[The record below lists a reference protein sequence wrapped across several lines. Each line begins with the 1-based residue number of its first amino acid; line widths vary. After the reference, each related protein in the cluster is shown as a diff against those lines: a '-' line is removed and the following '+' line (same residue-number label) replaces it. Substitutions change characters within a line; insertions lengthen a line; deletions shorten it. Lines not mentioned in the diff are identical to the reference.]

1 MLINKMLRPLVAIVV
16 TALIALAPTLALSAD
31 EDAADGLV
39 VGNDY
44 RLNTGDKILIK
55 VFDEDELTV
64 ETTLNDRGVI
74 NYSFLGELT
83 ISGQTSR
90 EVEQL
95 VTARLMD
102 GYLKQPSVSVTV
114 LEYRPFFING
124 EVRSPGDYPYQPG
137 LTLEKAVSV
146 AGGFTDRASRR
157 KIYLQRGT
165 GDKKERMRFQ
175 DGVEPGDIITVEEGF
190 F

>member
-1 MLINKMLRPLVAIVV
+1 MIRSVARRVFMRLLVVV
-16 TALIALAPTLALSAD
+16 FVASCSLFAS
-31 EDAADGLV
+31 AADVDSSL
-39 VGNDY
+39 DY
-44 RLNTGDKILIK
+44 RLDTGDKILIK

-74 NYSFLGELT
+74 NYSFLGELQ
-83 ISGQTSR
+83 IAGQTSR

-95 VTARLMD
+95 LTQQLKD
-102 GYLKQPSVSVTV
+102 GFLKNPSVSVSV
-114 LEYRPFFING
+114 LEYRPFFITG
-124 EVRSPGDYPYQPG
+124 EVRTPGDYPYQPG

-157 KIYLQRGT
+157 KIFLLRGS
-165 GDKKERMRFQ
+165 DQKKERMRFQ
-175 DGVEPGDIITVEEGF
+175 DPVQPGDIITVEEGF